1 MLLTNMAMK
10 TREYGEQNVVLRK
23 AWCRLGY
30 LTDGARGRAGPGPK
44 GKEAPSSLI

>member
-10 TREYGEQNVVLRK
+10 TREHGEQNVVLRK
-23 AWCRLGY
+23 AWCRLGH
-30 LTDGARGRAGPGPK
+30 LTDGARGRPVLGQK